1 MFWCTSCSK
10 GQCIIDP
17 YLQQATTFNRIN
29 RSKRIDKIVRI
40 PASLRTMKKNSL
52 VVSKERRKNDTP
64 DNGPSDRARPSI
76 NPITQSSGVD
86 KKYGSY
92 ARYLALK
99 KGNLIRADNWKYVDI
114 TPIGNTAYIPY
125 AGTNKLNQGY
135 SKTCC
140 CTETCG

>member
-64 DNGPSDRARPSI
+64 DNG
-76 NPITQSSGVD
+76 
-86 KKYGSY
+86 
-92 ARYLALK
+92 
-99 KGNLIRADNWKYVDI
+99 
-114 TPIGNTAYIPY
+114 
-125 AGTNKLNQGY
+125 
-135 SKTCC
+135 
-140 CTETCG
+140 